1 MPQTASPAGVSRND
15 VALSDRSTD
24 SRDASVPRQAPFL
37 PSTDAGSGARLGS
50 VEIGHGVSGMEQ
62 SPERGP
68 FAMFGALTGIAT
80 LSALLVV
87 GGTGLGLLM
96 DSWTSTPHIFVF
108 VGLILGV
115 LAAVMATRSIV
126 RRLFG

>member
-1 MPQTASPAGVSRND
+1 
-15 VALSDRSTD
+15 
-24 SRDASVPRQAPFL
+24 
-37 PSTDAGSGARLGS
+37 
-50 VEIGHGVSGMEQ
+50 
-62 SPERGP
+62 
-68 FAMFGALTGIAT
+68 MFGALTGIAT

-87 GGTGLGLLM
+87 GGTGLGLLI